1 MRKSAVLAAPFAA
14 LVLAACQPTAQ
25 PAAAPTQPVSNIPPQ
40 PPGLSPSI
48 PDILAASKAE
58 EWRPLNPE
66 NTLYMEF
73 PPKDGEGG
81 GRVIIELAPDFA
93 PNHVANVKALAREGY
108 FANGAVTRVQDNY
121 VAQWAQAADPERPP
135 TVGQKT
141 LKAEFTRPRDTTIGF
156 DVLPDPDTYA
166 PEVGFSNGFPA
177 ARDDAAMWLAHCYG
191 TVGVGRENDP
201 DSGGGTELY
210 AIVGHSPRGLDRN
223 ITVLGRVVQGMEL
236 LSSLPRGT
244 GDLGFYTSPDQYHRY
259 TDIRVAADVP
269 VAERTNLETLRTDS
283 ESFATLVNS
292 RRWRKDD
299 FYHVPAGRIGL
310 CNINVPVRTIH
321 QAAPPRP

>member
-1 MRKSAVLAAPFAA
+1 MRSKTAIGFLCFFAA
-14 LVLAACQPTAQ
+14 ACEPATPPPTAPVETISAIPSQ
-25 PAAAPTQPVSNIPPQ
+25 PEGN
-40 PPGLSPSI
+40 SPSI
-48 PDILAASKAE
+48 PEILTASKPE
-58 EWRPLNPE
+58 EWRRLNPE
-66 NTLYMEF
+66 NTLYMEL
-73 PPKDGEGG
+73 PA

-108 FANGAVTRVQDNY
+108 FANGAITRVQDNY
-121 VAQWAQAADPERPP
+121 VVQWAQAAEPERAP
-135 TVGQKT
+135 TTGVKT

-156 DVLPDPDTYA
+156 DVLPDPDTYV

-177 ARDDAAMWLAHCYG
+177 ARDETSMWLAHCYG

-210 AIVGHSPRGLDRN
+210 AIIGQSPRGLDRN

-244 GDLGFYTSPDQYHRY
+244 GELGFYISPDQYHRF
-259 TDIRVAADVP
+259 TDIKVAADVP
-269 VAERTNLETLRTDS
+269 VAERTDLEVLRTDS
-283 ESFATLVNS
+283 DTFATLVNS

-299 FYHVPAGRIGL
+299 FYHVPPGRIGL
-310 CNINVPVRTIH
+310 CNINIPARPV
-321 QAAPPRP
+321 Q

>member
-1 MRKSAVLAAPFAA
+1 MRVVLALAA
-14 LVLAACQPTAQ
+14 LACSAACQ
-25 PAAAPTQPVSNIPPQ
+25 PAAAPTPPPATPVSNIPAQ
-40 PPGLSPSI
+40 PEGNTLSI
-48 PDILAASKAE
+48 PEILATSTE
-58 EWRPLNPE
+58 GEWRIIDPE

-73 PPKDGEGG
+73 PE

-108 FANGAVTRVQDNY
+108 FSSGAVTRVQDNY

-135 TVGQKT
+135 KVGQKT

-166 PEVGFSNGFPA
+166 PEVGFSNGFAA
-177 ARDDAAMWLAHCYG
+177 ARDATSMWLTHCYA
-191 TVGVGRENDP
+191 TVGVGRENED

-210 AIVGHSPRGLDRN
+210 AIIGQSPRALDRN
-223 ITVLGRVVQGMEL
+223 ITVLGRIVQGMEI

-244 GDLGFYTSPDQYHRY
+244 GDLGFYEKPEEYHRY
-259 TDIRVAADVP
+259 KDIKVAADVP
-269 VAERTNLETLRTDS
+269 APDRTNLRTLKTDS
-283 ESFATLVNS
+283 ETFVKLVNS

-299 FYHVPAGRIGL
+299 FYHYPSGRIGL
-310 CNINVPVRTIH
+310 CNINVPV
-321 QAAPPRP
+321 QVFQ

>member
-1 MRKSAVLAAPFAA
+1 MRVVLALAA
-14 LVLAACQPTAQ
+14 LACAAACE
-25 PAAAPTQPVSNIPPQ
+25 PAVTPMAEPAKPVSNIPAQ
-40 PPGLSPSI
+40 PEGLSPSI
-48 PDILAASKAE
+48 PEILAASTAD
-58 EWRPLNPE
+58 EWRVIAPE

-73 PPKDGEGG
+73 PE

-108 FANGAVTRVQDNY
+108 FKGGAVTRVQDNY
-121 VAQWAQAADPERPP
+121 VAQWAQAADPERLPK
-135 TVGQKT
+135 VGQKT
-141 LKAEFTRPRDTTIGF
+141 LKAEFTRPRDTTIAF

-177 ARDDAAMWLAHCYG
+177 ARDASSMWLTHCYG
-191 TVGVGRENDP
+191 TVGVGRDNDP

-210 AIVGHSPRGLDRN
+210 AIIGQSPRGLDRN

-244 GDLGFYTSPDQYHRY
+244 AELGFYEKPEQYHRY

-269 VAERTNLETLRTDS
+269 APERTDLQTLRTDS
-283 ESFATLVNS
+283 ESFAKLVNS
-292 RRWRKDD
+292 RRWRKDA
-299 FYHVPAGRIGL
+299 FYHVPQGRIGL
-310 CNINVPVRTIH
+310 CNINVPVR
-321 QAAPPRP
+321 AAQ

>member
-1 MRKSAVLAAPFAA
+1 MRDQTAIGFLCLFVS
-14 LVLAACQPTAQ
+14 ACQPSLPPVPAQ
-25 PAAAPTQPVSNIPPQ
+25 VEAESGIPPQ
-40 PPGLSPSI
+40 PEGMSPSI
-48 PDILAASKAE
+48 PEILTASTPE
-58 EWRPLNPE
+58 EWRSLNPE
-66 NTLYMEF
+66 NTLYMEL
-73 PPKDGEGG
+73 PG

-93 PNHVANVKALAREGY
+93 PNHVANVTALAREGY
-108 FANGAVTRVQDNY
+108 FTQGAITRVQDNY
-121 VAQWAQAADPERPP
+121 VVQWAQAAEPERTP
-135 TVGQKT
+135 TVGVKT

-166 PEVGFSNGFPA
+166 PEVGFSNGFA
-177 ARDDAAMWLAHCYG
+177 AGRDATSMWLAHCYG
-191 TVGVGRENDP
+191 TVGVGRDNDP

-210 AIVGHSPRGLDRN
+210 AIIGQSPRGLDRN

-259 TDIRVAADVP
+259 ADIKVAADVP

-283 ESFATLVNS
+283 ETFSRLVNS

-299 FYHVPAGRIGL
+299 FYHVPQGRIGL
-310 CNINVPVRTIH
+310 CNISVP
-321 QAAPPRP
+321 ARPIQ